1 MDNENQET
9 ASDMLH
15 VLDLPQL
22 YTRPS
27 AQELLKTLTLLT
39 SEPPSWEGSDSEGE
53 GLSLGLETKR
63 RRKTTAV
70 KAAPL
75 QINPEGLAAY
85 LTRIIASDLR
95 WIQDEDTKVEIW
107 EAASIRLSERS
118 GRTGMGAI
126 SRKFW
131 IPFTKEGDGEDIQ
144 LHEPPLTGDNLGF
157 KTWASSYL
165 LAKKLHRLADDRRL
179 FSSSG
184 KAGPHSIL
192 ELGSGTGLVG
202 LAAAAAL
209 GAEVILTD
217 LPEIIENVDRNIES
231 NRDILEQHNGNAFS
245 AILDW
250 TAPSAMMLSPR
261 AVKHAHHKGDSKF
274 DLILAADPLYSP
286 EHPGLLVQTIAFWLS
301 RVESARVVE
310 DFFYKMHAIGLRVYA
325 EGYETGYDDW
335 GGPNGRKAVRCWWTV
350 WGHESL
356 DGSEA
361 HAVEHDEHEKLSTN
375 NDIASQNLS
384 FVLEKPGSVKF
395 EDRPVPEIKDP
406 HDVIVNVQYTGIC
419 GSDVHYWSHGR
430 IGDFIV
436 KSPMVL
442 GHESAGLI
450 SAVGPAVKSLKV
462 GDRVAMEP
470 GIPCRYCVRCKAGT
484 YNQCP
489 DMRFAATPPYDGTL
503 ARFYSLPEDFCYKL
517 PDAVSLEEG
526 ALVEPSAVAV
536 HICRMAKVAPGDS
549 VVIFGAGPVG
559 LLCCRVARDVFG
571 AKKVVAVDVNE
582 ERLQFALKSAATHI
596 FKADKASPA
605 ENAERM
611 KQEVGLGGG
620 ADVAIDASGAE
631 VCIQTAIHVVR
642 MGGRFTQ
649 AGNGKSEITFPITAV
664 CSKEL
669 TVTGSFRYSTG
680 DYQLVVD
687 MIASGKLQVK
697 DLITKRVKFEDAEEA
712 FQSVKDGKA
721 IKCLIAGPK

>member
-1 MDNENQET
+1 
-9 ASDMLH
+9 

-301 RVESARVVE
+301 RVESARVVVELPLRLAYRPQVE

-335 GGPNGRKAVRCWWTV
+335 GGAPLPLQPTYPALQLPVAK
-350 WGHESL
+350 
-356 DGSEA
+356 
-361 HAVEHDEHEKLSTN
+361 EKLSTN